1 MKSLFATS
9 LYLLITCLTSVDG
22 LTTVIRSLVEF
33 DGFPN
38 GRCISPVKSPAE
50 LQPKTLVSLSVIYF
64 ELQVKL
70 NLTDGK

>member
-38 GRCISPVKSPAE
+38 GRCISPVNSPAG
-50 LQPKTLVSLSVIYF
+50 PGTDVSLSVIYF
-64 ELQVKL
+64 ELLVKH
-70 NLTDGK
+70 NF